1 VRVAAKQKKT
11 KEIIIVTADRL
22 EPQTLALQ
30 TTTDGQHTNTV
41 GVAAK
46 QQKKKTQQ
54 AKSVTA
60 DGLEPPT
67 STLQTIILPTRPHR
81 HEETAGGI
89 HSP

>member
-1 VRVAAKQKKT
+1 
-11 KEIIIVTADRL
+11 VTADRL

-30 TTTDGQHTNTV
+30 TTDRQHTNTV
-41 GVAAK
+41 GVGAK
-46 QQKKKTQQ
+46 QQKIQQ
-54 AKSVTA
+54 TKSVTA

-81 HEETAGGI
+81 HEEAAGGI